1 MLEAES
7 CLTVERI
14 KETIV
19 INQGDPKLQIQRN
32 KKTEDI
38 AEGIRG

>member
-14 KETIV
+14 KETILSS
-19 INQGDPKLQIQRN
+19 QGDSKPQIQRN
-32 KKTEDI
+32 KETEDT
-38 AEGIRG
+38 AEGIRD